1 MANNYMDMTGV
12 LKLDAVTPV
21 ITALFGGFKLD
32 PTTPGN
38 GQVSIAAGTEKNIV
52 SWACVCSDL
61 ADLAVT
67 LGTGIGEQDMDDMSA
82 VLEAL
87 AIAFNCHEAPFIAHL
102 VDCEDWDGDAELS
115 VLFAIATRFDDG
127 HGLSYF
133 SVEGAYTCNRQLLG
147 QFGGFGEFC
156 SKEYSICE
164 GSNRTVELGNQ
175 VHDALVAGDSD
186 SAAEVLLRQVTS
198 LLDGIADEEVM
209 RQVRQ
214 KVAARLAVL
223 PPKKVSAK
231 QFAADKGH
239 GNMDSCTTLL
249 TARHDGESFEFRI
262 CGAGKDAYFEWIN
275 ELGTPIGNILD
286 EIETPE
292 QAKKEFLNWLA

>member
-21 ITALFGGFKLD
+21 ITALFGAFKLD

-38 GQVSIAAGTEKNIV
+38 GQVYIAAGTETTNTQWNSI
-52 SWACVCSDL
+52 CSDL

-67 LGTGIGEQDMDDMSA
+67 LGTGIVEQDMDDMSG

-87 AIAFNCHEAPFIAHL
+87 ALYFNCHEVPFIAHL
-102 VDCEDWDGDAELS
+102 IESDDWEGEAELS
-115 VLFAIATRFDDG
+115 VLFAIASQFDDG

-133 SVEGAYTCNRQLLG
+133 SVEGAFTCDRPLLG

-156 SKEYSICE
+156 SKEFSICE
-164 GSNRTVELGNQ
+164 ASNRTVDLGNE
-175 VHDALVAGDSD
+175 VHEALLAADSD
-186 SAAEVLLRQVTS
+186 SASEVLLKQVTS
-198 LLDGIADEEVM
+198 LLDGIADDEVM

-214 KVAARLAVL
+214 KVAAKLAVL

-239 GNMDSCTTLL
+239 GNMDSSTTLL
-249 TARHDGESFEFRI
+249 TARHDGESFELRI

-292 QAKKEFLNWLA
+292 QAKKEFLDWLA

>member
-38 GQVSIAAGTEKNIV
+38 GQVYIMAGTETNSV
-52 SWACVCSDL
+52 TWDCVCSDL

-67 LGTGIGEQDMDDMSA
+67 LGTGIVEQDMDDMSG

-87 AIAFNCHEAPFIAHL
+87 ALYFNCHEDPFIAHL
-102 VDCEDWDGDAELS
+102 IESDDWEGEAELS
-115 VLFAIATRFDDG
+115 VLFAIASRFEDG

-133 SVEGAYTCNRQLLG
+133 SVEGAYTCTPPLLG
-147 QFGGFGEFC
+147 QFGGFGEVC

-175 VHDALVAGDSD
+175 VHEALVVGDSD
-186 SAAEVLLRQVTS
+186 SAADVLLKQVTN
-198 LLDGIADEEVM
+198 LLNGIRDDEVM

-214 KVAARLAVL
+214 KVAAKLAVL

-239 GNMDSCTTLL
+239 GNMDSATTLL
-249 TARHDGESFEFRI
+249 TARHDGESFELRI

-292 QAKKEFLNWLA
+292 QAKKEFLDWLA